1 MLFFFVVVAFTCYLF
16 SFIIAFDSPQIV
28 NFISSFLTQVRDR
41 GELGRKGGARKR
53 RHKPKEGEEGFL
65 QRASDADSALED
77 SSSGEEQSGSDADED
92 REAATPSTGQTGSL
106 VSSLQGL
113 EDGEVS
119 SLAWVADRFDEEA
132 ADREDEEED
141 AEDVPIVPIE
151 EALQASLALP
161 HVISVLEGAG
171 LTQPGRT

>member
-1 MLFFFVVVAFTCYLF
+1 M
-16 SFIIAFDSPQIV
+16 
-28 NFISSFLTQVRDR
+28 RDR
-41 GELGRKGGARKR
+41 GELGRKGGAKKR

-77 SSSGEEQSGSDADED
+77 SSSGEEQSGSDDDED
-92 REAATPSTGQTGSL
+92 REAETPSSGPTGSL

-113 EDGEVS
+113 EDDEVS

-171 LTQPGRT
+171 LTQPGKTSNSSCRSSSSNVYLMCATLPH

>member
-1 MLFFFVVVAFTCYLF
+1 M
-16 SFIIAFDSPQIV
+16 
-28 NFISSFLTQVRDR
+28 RDR
-41 GELGRKGGARKR
+41 GELGRKGGSKKR
-53 RHKPKEGEEGFL
+53 GHKPKEGEEGFL

-77 SSSGEEQSGSDADED
+77 SSSGEESGSDDDDD

-151 EALQASLALP
+151 EALQASLAQP

-171 LTQPGRT
+171 LTQPGKTSNISCRSSVVVMQVFLKFNA